1 MMQKVMCQ
9 KTARHAGRLF
19 IEIKDGCRH
28 LLEISQPFAAIS
40 LLLIGFSPNFAGIYF
55 ILMAKKCDKRNRGL
69 LSCLEH

>member
-28 LLEISQPFAAIS
+28 HLGFHKFAAIS
-40 LLLIGFSPNFAGIYF
+40 LLLIGFSPNFSGIYF
-55 ILMAKKCDKRNRGL
+55 ILWSRNVIR
-69 LSCLEH
+69 EIVDY